1 MKNNLYFL
9 GSIIPKIGITIKQV
23 MVGVFDYFNEE
34 KLNNYD
40 KVIVIFFNTNDGH
53 FNSTTFSNSDVG
65 FIDHII
71 TGEYL
76 KAIGTD
82 GILTDAYD
90 NLSDEGYP
98 EDDGPDD
105 FEDEP

>member
-40 KVIVIFFNTNDGH
+40 KVIVIFL
-53 FNSTTFSNSDVG
+53 VI
-65 FIDHII
+65 FIS
-71 TGEYL
+71 Y
-76 KAIGTD
+76 
-82 GILTDAYD
+82 
-90 NLSDEGYP
+90 N
-98 EDDGPDD
+98 
-105 FEDEP
+105 